1 MHLIPST
8 PATLELQQWLSDGI
22 SRPNL
27 AETALL
33 LAKIEY
39 PELNI
44 INYIQRFE
52 ELANQVRQRIVHQST
67 PNMIIALN
75 QVLFEQEGF
84 CGNLENYYDPKN
96 SFLNEVLDRKTGI
109 PITLAIIYL
118 EVGQRLG
125 LPLKG
130 ISFPGHFLVKLEMS
144 AHSMLVLDPFSKGI
158 PLSETILNQR
168 LEEMQGK
175 GRAGRIFLRQALQ
188 TASQQDIL
196 IRMLRNLKD
205 IYLRSEQW
213 SKLLPIMEQ
222 LLIINPDLSEE
233 WRDRGMLYQR
243 LECARAAVSD
253 YERYLSIEPY
263 AIDSD
268 FIEEQINQ
276 LSNQIKRFH

>member
-1 MHLIPST
+1 MQLIPSQ
-8 PATLELQQWLSDGI
+8 PATLELQQWLNQGFKNT
-22 SRPNL
+22 NL

-39 PELNI
+39 PDLNI
-44 INYIQRFE
+44 TNYMQRFE
-52 ELANQVRQRIVHQST
+52 EMAEQVRQKIVHQSP

-75 QVLFEQEGF
+75 QVLFEKEGF
-84 CGNLENYYDPKN
+84 CGNIDNYYDPRN
-96 SFLNEVLDRKTGI
+96 SFLNDVLDRKMGI

-144 AHSMLVLDPFSKGI
+144 PHSILVLDPFLKGI
-158 PLSETILNQR
+158 PLNEQVLNQR

-175 GRAGRIFLRQALQ
+175 GRAGRLFLRQALQ
-188 TASQQDIL
+188 TAYQQEIL

-213 SKLLPIMEQ
+213 LKLLPIIEQ
-222 LLIINPDLSEE
+222 LLIINPDLSGE
-233 WRDRGMLYQR
+233 WRDRGVLYQR

-253 YERYLSIEPY
+253 YERYLSLEPY
-263 AIDSD
+263 ANDSD
-268 FIEEQINQ
+268 FIEEQIHQ
-276 LSNQIKRFH
+276 LTNKIKRFH

>member
-1 MHLIPST
+1 MHLIPSS
-8 PATLELQQWLSDGI
+8 PATLELQQCLSQGFKQT
-22 SRPNL
+22 NL

-39 PELNI
+39 PHLEVLS
-44 INYIQRFE
+44 YMQRFE
-52 ELANQVRQRIVHQST
+52 DMANRVREKIVHQST

-75 QVLFEQEGF
+75 QILFEEEGF
-84 CGNLENYYDPKN
+84 FGNADHYYDPKN
-96 SFLNEVLDRKTGI
+96 SFLNEVLDRKAGI
-109 PITLAIIYL
+109 PITLSIIYL
-118 EVGQRLG
+118 EVGLRLG

-144 AHSMLVLDPFSKGI
+144 THSMLVLDPFSKGL
-158 PLSETILNQR
+158 PLNETLLNQR
-168 LEEMQGK
+168 LKEAQGK
-175 GRAGRIFLRQALQ
+175 GRAGKLFLRQALQ
-188 TASQQDIL
+188 TASTQDIL
-196 IRMLRNLKD
+196 VRMLRNLKD

-213 SKLLPIMEQ
+213 TKLLPIMEQ
-222 LLIINPDLSEE
+222 LLIINPDLAEE

-243 LECARAAVSD
+243 LECAKAAVSD

-276 LSNQIKRFH
+276 LTNKIKYFH

>member
-8 PATLELQQWLSDGI
+8 PATLELQQWLSQGFKQL
-22 SRPNL
+22 NL
-27 AETALL
+27 GEAALL

-39 PELNI
+39 PDLNVST
-44 INYIQRFE
+44 YLQRFE
-52 ELANQVRQRIVHQST
+52 EMANRVREKIVHQST

-75 QVLFEQEGF
+75 QVLFEEEGF
-84 CGNLENYYDPKN
+84 FGNIDHYYDPKN
-96 SFLNEVLDRKTGI
+96 SFLNDVLDRKTGI

-144 AHSMLVLDPFSKGI
+144 AHSMLVLDPFLKGI
-158 PLSETILNQR
+158 PLSETALNQR

-188 TASQQDIL
+188 TASTQDIL

-213 SKLLPIMEQ
+213 TKLLPIMEQ
-222 LLIINPDLSEE
+222 LLIINPELAEE
-233 WRDRGMLYQR
+233 WRDRGMLHQR

-263 AIDSD
+263 AVDSD

-276 LSNQIKRFH
+276 LTNQIKRFH